1 MENTQITRRH
11 LFSLGA
17 GASVAALAGGCAL
30 FQQNANGS
38 YGLSSAVISFIQ
50 SAVSIA
56 NQYIPSAESI
66 AAIAASL
73 FGPVYATAV
82 QIGSAALNQVISYLE
97 NLVTNPPTVGGSL
110 RATGAALKAQA
121 ARMYRA
127 YGIPLPTGS
136 FVGYAKNGVPV
147 FAQ

>member
-66 AAIAASL
+66 AAIVAA
-73 FGPVYATAV
+73 FIPGGTAV
-82 QIGSAALNQVISYLE
+82 VTVGSTFINQVISYLE
-97 NLVTNPPTVGGSL
+97 NLVTTPPTL
-110 RATGAALKAQA
+110 GARYGQKSY
-121 ARMYRA
+121 ARL
-127 YGIPLPTGS
+127 GLPTPPAS
-136 FVGYAKNGVPV
+136 KLVGYTKVGGVPV